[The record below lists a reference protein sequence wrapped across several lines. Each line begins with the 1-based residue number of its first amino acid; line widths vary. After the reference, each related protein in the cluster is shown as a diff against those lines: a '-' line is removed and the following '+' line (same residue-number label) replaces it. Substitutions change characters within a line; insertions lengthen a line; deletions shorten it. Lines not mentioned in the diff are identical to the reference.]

1 MSAFA
6 GDYRWDVFVS
16 YASVDNVPM
25 SGRSLG
31 WVDEFVTAL
40 SHSLDTL
47 SGRRDQVKIF
57 KDTTLR
63 GEERFSEALDRDVQS
78 SAVFLALLSHG
89 FKNSPF
95 CQRELHLFTSAASH
109 GRTGITS
116 AGGLQRILPV
126 RLVGRKVV
134 DGGPPL
140 SEVIGHDFTER
151 DDANFPVTE
160 RSPEFYSRVQQL
172 AVGIMNILDDLR
184 TYSADSRDRS
194 GWLTGTARQIV
205 RRVLGMP
212 VLRLNDE
219 DRRVALVRRAFE
231 ARAPGLC
238 QFLERKGGSLDRWI
252 DAVVEAAVDYGI
264 VDTENAITILLETI
278 DDSNFLEA
286 GSLLEAKSAV
296 TQCWTYF
303 LNKNYGISLANIKR
317 SRRMFEG
324 TEIDFVGDSSQ
335 GRLVPGWEFR
345 AAARWRRLIGARVMH
360 AAASADRRYVP
371 LLRQFIDLRHRNIVP
386 VHDFFRDDSWLVA
399 ECAWRPGDLLNALS
413 GPLGIGTIR
422 KYVLQLADALDF
434 AHLKGVLH
442 GRLSPEY
449 ILLDS
454 AREFVM
460 ITGFGY
466 VMGPEDEEMTRVWAA
481 AAEYDILVAPEARHM
496 QPIPASDQYSLAA
509 LVYGLLIGI
518 DRMGNSLEE
527 LRRRAGSLVPD
538 SVVEVIDRALA
549 NEPGRRFGSTMEFA
563 DALSWALDTGMRQSA
578 GRAAEHA
585 YLSMLRLECI
595 HGTTGYV
602 RLTGQ
607 RYRSSA
613 QAQGIS
619 KALTGAG
626 RVRVQHPVLFQVSPA
641 QSDDVPRVTENVS
654 QDLRGG
660 GRVLLL
666 GEPGSGKST
675 TLIHAALEACRAAQL
690 DRGAPIPVV
699 IPLNLYE
706 PHQSV
711 ENFIK
716 EQMPGL
722 ESEYERLLSDNRL
735 LLLFDA
741 LNEMASEGRSA
752 VRSFVTGLRD
762 FTISCRT
769 RDYEH
774 DLDTLSG
781 LTLIKIM
788 PLDIA
793 GIRLAFD
800 KILGV
805 QAENLWIT
813 AAGCKDLIDRQRK
826 MRLQGEEDRYWDRD
840 YVPGYTSEQE
850 DAAWDRMRRHGI
862 LELCRNPFLLRV
874 ITEIFRA
881 NGEVPQERS
890 AIFEMSVRTLITREL
905 DRLATLEKWDRTDD
919 ARRGQFEAAMRQSM
933 VEIAGLIQERQTGS
947 GVNRRLA
954 IERVLAG
961 LEEGERERV
970 LSLCEDASIVVRQG
984 EHLMFNHQ
992 LVQEYFAGTVML
1004 DHYKRHGNAKRFF
1017 PAENWYRP
1025 QGWEET
1031 AIILAGTLGPSG
1043 APGFVR
1049 WLADAQPSVA
1059 LRCIQEAGIPGMTV
1073 ETMADDLR
1081 SLLRDRWLNL
1091 WLAEEGRPAARA
1103 VVGRCLA
1110 YVGDTRPGVGVT
1122 AGNDTGLPDID
1133 WADIGISGTQI
1144 SKYPITIAQ
1153 YRCFA
1158 EDDVTANE
1166 RWKTSMERCGTLP
1179 VTHISW
1185 QDANE
1190 FCRWLSERLDRLV
1203 RLPFEEEWNLA
1214 AVGRGSTLPYPWG
1227 PAWLERNGNVA
1238 AGVDSDMRSLSPVG
1252 SYGGLGDQI
1261 EDLFGNVWE
1270 WCADKGKV
1278 VTKYPES
1285 SKGNEEALHLLKGGS
1300 WRRRPEFASAHYR
1313 FWAHEGYMSDDVGFR
1328 TVAIDNVHL
1337 ALHKNCQA
1345 GEHLDSEA
1353 QPRPAVINL
1362 RDASDLQLAGGKAFN
1377 LHRAQAVGLS
1387 VPRSLVVTA
1396 DSWRHA
1402 LNDAVDRYGGQAH
1415 GAQDASSAAV
1425 RPIADRF
1432 PRLRQAM
1439 SARGVPEVVKR
1450 AIVAAWRRELNG
1462 VAVAVRSSGVAED
1475 SASSSFAG
1483 QLESKLNLQDEED
1496 IVQGVLAC
1504 WLSGM
1509 ADHVIQYQMRIG
1521 DDRIPMPMGLLIQ
1534 EMVPAECGGVLFSKN
1549 PVSGN
1554 INEMLISSNLGLAST
1569 VVDGSVVPDLYILER
1584 AKGDLLRSEVGSKG
1598 YREDVSERGG
1608 VVRTTVP
1615 PDERVRPSL
1624 GPDDVHEIW
1633 ALGRR
1638 AEEAF
1643 GMPIDLEWAQADGQ
1657 LIVLQIRP
1665 ITR

>member
-1 MSAFA
+1 MSAYS
-6 GDYRWDVFVS
+6 GNYRWDVFVS

-25 SGRSLG
+25 GGNLG

-47 SGRRDQVKIF
+47 SGRRDQVKVF

-63 GEERFSEALDRDVQS
+63 REERFSEALDRDVQS

-89 FKNSPF
+89 FRNSPF
-95 CQRELHLFTSAASH
+95 CQRELHLFTSAASR

-116 AGGLQRILPV
+116 PGGSQRVLPV
-126 RLVGRKVV
+126 RLVGRKIV

-140 SEVIGHDFTER
+140 SEVIGHDFTEG
-151 DDANFPVTE
+151 DDANFPITE
-160 RSPEFYSRVQQL
+160 RSPEFYIRIQQL
-172 AVGIMNILDDLR
+172 AVGIMSILDDLR
-184 TYSADSRDRS
+184 TYSADGRNPS
-194 GWLTGTARQIV
+194 GWLTGTAQQIV

-219 DRRVALVRRAFE
+219 DRRAALVRRAFE

-252 DAVVEAAVDYGI
+252 DAVLEAAIDYGM
-264 VDTENAITILLETI
+264 VDTENAVAILLETI
-278 DDSNFLEA
+278 DDTNFLEA
-286 GSLLEAKSAV
+286 GSMLEAKSAV
-296 TQCWTYF
+296 SQCWAHF
-303 LNKNYGISLANIKR
+303 LDKDSGTSVANIKR
-317 SRRMFEG
+317 SRRTFGE
-324 TEIDFVGDSSQ
+324 TDIDFVGDFSQ
-335 GRLVPGWEFR
+335 GRVIPGWEFH
-345 AAARWRRLIGARVMH
+345 AAARWKRFIGAHVMH

-371 LLRQFIDLRHRNIVP
+371 LLRQYIELRHRNIVP

-399 ECAWRPGDLLNALS
+399 ECAWRPGDLLNTLT

-442 GRLSPEY
+442 GRLSPEC

-454 AREFVM
+454 AREFVV

-481 AAEYDILVAPEARHM
+481 AAGYDILVAPEARHRP
-496 QPIPASDQYSLAA
+496 PIPASDQYSLAA
-509 LVYGLLIGI
+509 LVYGLLVGI
-518 DRMGNSLEE
+518 DQMGTSLEE

-538 SVVEVIDRALA
+538 SVAEVIDRALA
-549 NEPGRRFGSTMEFA
+549 DEPGRRFGSTMEFA

-602 RLTGQ
+602 RLSGQ
-607 RYRSSA
+607 RYGSLG

-619 KALTGAG
+619 KPLTGAG

-641 QSDDVPRVTENVS
+641 RSDDAPRVTENVS
-654 QDLRGG
+654 QDLCGG

-675 TLIHAALEACRAAQL
+675 TLIHAALEACREAQL

-706 PHQSV
+706 PHQSIEDFV
-711 ENFIK
+711 K

-741 LNEMASEGRSA
+741 LNEMASEGRGA

-762 FTISCRT
+762 FTVSCRT

-788 PLDIA
+788 PLDIT

-800 KILGV
+800 KILGT
-805 QAENLWIT
+805 QAETLWIT

-826 MRLQGEEDRYWDRD
+826 MRLQKEEDRYWDRD
-840 YVPGYTSEQE
+840 YVPSYTSEHE

-890 AIFEMSVRTLITREL
+890 AIFEMSVRTLINREL

-919 ARRGQFEAAMRQSM
+919 ARRVQLEAAMRQSM

-947 GVNRRLA
+947 GINRRLA

-970 LSLCEDASIVVRQG
+970 ISLCEDANIVFRQG

-1004 DHYKRHGNAKRFF
+1004 DHYKRGGSAKLFF
-1017 PAENWYRP
+1017 PAESWYRP

-1031 AIILAGTLGPSG
+1031 AIILAGTLGPAG

-1049 WLADAQPSVA
+1049 WIADAQPSVA
-1059 LRCIQEAGIPGMTV
+1059 LRCIQEAGIPGLTV
-1073 ETMADDLR
+1073 ETMPDDLR
-1081 SLLRDRWLNL
+1081 SWLRGRWLNS

-1110 YVGDTRPGVGVT
+1110 YVGDPRPGVGAT
-1122 AGNDTGLPDID
+1122 SGNDTGLPDID
-1133 WADIGISGTQI
+1133 WADIGISKIQI
-1144 SKYPITIAQ
+1144 SKYPITVAQ

-1158 EDDVTANE
+1158 ARDVAASA
-1166 RWKTSMERCGTLP
+1166 RWKTNMERCGSLP
-1179 VTHISW
+1179 VTHITW

-1190 FCRWLSERLDRLV
+1190 FCKWLSERLGRLV
-1203 RLPFEEEWNLA
+1203 RLPFEEEWNMA
-1214 AVGRGSTLPYPWG
+1214 AVGGDSALPYPWG
-1227 PAWLERNGNVA
+1227 TAWREANGNVA
-1238 AGVDSDMRSLSPVG
+1238 SGIDSDMRSLSPVG
-1252 SYGGLGDQI
+1252 SYGNQGDRIQ
-1261 EDLFGNVWE
+1261 DLFGNVWE
-1270 WCADKGKV
+1270 WCADSRNV
-1278 VTKYPES
+1278 ITKYPES

-1313 FWAHEGYMSDDVGFR
+1313 FWAHQDYMSDDVGFR
-1328 TVAIDNVHL
+1328 IIAIDN
-1337 ALHKNCQA
+1337 
-1345 GEHLDSEA
+1345 D
-1353 QPRPAVINL
+1353 
-1362 RDASDLQLAGGKAFN
+1362 
-1377 LHRAQAVGLS
+1377 
-1387 VPRSLVVTA
+1387 T
-1396 DSWRHA
+1396 
-1402 LNDAVDRYGGQAH
+1402 
-1415 GAQDASSAAV
+1415 
-1425 RPIADRF
+1425 
-1432 PRLRQAM
+1432 
-1439 SARGVPEVVKR
+1439 
-1450 AIVAAWRRELNG
+1450 
-1462 VAVAVRSSGVAED
+1462 
-1475 SASSSFAG
+1475 
-1483 QLESKLNLQDEED
+1483 
-1496 IVQGVLAC
+1496 
-1504 WLSGM
+1504 
-1509 ADHVIQYQMRIG
+1509 
-1521 DDRIPMPMGLLIQ
+1521 
-1534 EMVPAECGGVLFSKN
+1534 
-1549 PVSGN
+1549 
-1554 INEMLISSNLGLAST
+1554 
-1569 VVDGSVVPDLYILER
+1569 
-1584 AKGDLLRSEVGSKG
+1584 
-1598 YREDVSERGG
+1598 
-1608 VVRTTVP
+1608 
-1615 PDERVRPSL
+1615 
-1624 GPDDVHEIW
+1624 
-1633 ALGRR
+1633 
-1638 AEEAF
+1638 
-1643 GMPIDLEWAQADGQ
+1643 
-1657 LIVLQIRP
+1657 
-1665 ITR
+1665 